1 MLLHIYIED
10 FIKASYQVQYIYMVY
25 VVIVDKYSKWN
36 GEMRFG
42 EVTT

>member
-10 FIKASYQVQYIYMVY
+10 FIKASYQVYMVY
-25 VVIVDKYSKWN
+25 VVMVDRYSKWN